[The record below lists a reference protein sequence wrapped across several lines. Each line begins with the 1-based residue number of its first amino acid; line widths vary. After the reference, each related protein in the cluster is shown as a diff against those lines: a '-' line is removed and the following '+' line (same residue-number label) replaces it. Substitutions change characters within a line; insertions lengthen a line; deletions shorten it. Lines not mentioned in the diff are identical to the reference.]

1 MSMLIQN
8 SMDCFTRENDSV
20 TSFDC
25 FVVEYIPRE
34 IRKFINNKNLIT
46 NIFRIQ
52 AYDSVMC

>member
-1 MSMLIQN
+1 
-8 SMDCFTRENDSV
+8 MDCFTRENDSV